1 MLEPVEVARR
11 EEHRQAVSV
20 SEIAGDSEPFA
31 GGWMSFGGA
40 DSWANQAS
48 GCGLDGP
55 VSEAELDRLVAF
67 YDERGVAGEV
77 EVAPYAHESLVQG
90 LNARGFAIKHFE
102 TVLAAGGGSLARGVE
117 GERGRSAMERLPH
130 GMPEGVEIRRVEPVD
145 EEFDRAFARF
155 GMGQFVPG
163 GVEAVS
169 EGQIA
174 VSMRA
179 HRHPR
184 NVSFVALDLM
194 RDAASDAERIVGV
207 AGVEVAM
214 GAAAPHGPVACLYGT
229 GVAQGFRRR
238 GIQQALIAARLDVC
252 AEMGCPVVCIH
263 SQPSWGP
270 GIPTERNAMRLGF
283 GVMYTKVVVGRTEQR

>member
-20 SEIAGDSEPFA
+20 SEIAGDWEPFA
-31 GGWMSFGGA
+31 GGRMSFGGV

-67 YDERGVAGEV
+67 YDERGVGGEV
-77 EVAPYAHESLVQG
+77 EVAPSAHESLVQG

-102 TVLAAGGGSLARGVE
+102 TVLAAVGGSLARGVE
-117 GERGRSAMERLPH
+117 GERGRSAMERLTH
-130 GMPEGVEIRRVEPVD
+130 GMPEGVEIRRVEPGD

-184 NVSFVALDLM
+184 NVSFVALD
-194 RDAASDAERIVGV
+194 AASGRSDAERIVGV
-207 AGVEVAM
+207 AGVEVVLDPAV
-214 GAAAPHGPVACLYGT
+214 APHGPVACLYGT

-263 SQPSWGP
+263 TKP

-283 GVMYTKVVVGRTEQR
+283 AVMYTKVVVGRAG